1 MVLTMRMRHRISR
14 DDGFSTLE
22 LIVVFP
28 FLMAMV
34 LLMVGFGRY
43 THGKQLVEQA
53 AAAAARTAALA
64 TGPDQARDAATRE
77 AGDTLA
83 GAGVSCQQVSVSV
96 DTGQFRA
103 GGQVSV
109 TVTCSANLSDLTV
122 VGFPGSKTLTA
133 TATAPLD
140 RYRQTYGS

>member
-1 MVLTMRMRHRISR
+1 MALTPLTRRRLSG

-53 AAAAARTAALA
+53 AAAAARSAALA
-64 TGPDQARDAATRE
+64 TGPDQARDAAVRE
-77 AGDTLA
+77 ASDTLA
-83 GAGVSCQQVSVSV
+83 GAGVSCEQMNVLV

-109 TVTCSANLSDLTV
+109 TVTCSANMSDLTV

-133 TATAPLD
+133 SSTAPLD
-140 RYRQTYGS
+140 QYRQYG